1 MASPQRCRL
10 FVKAN
15 SLLRVLI
22 YSLVVKSVD
31 HAADRD
37 YDFIVCATKCVP
49 EVLATSI
56 LLEPLLSRL
65 SSTSQTTIVLL
76 QNGIGIEDDLQD
88 VLYTRNLSH
97 IVIASGCAWV
107 DTTAVDG
114 GRKVTQVGSERLVLG
129 YHRPPTRHS
138 PGKFSEETSR
148 AQLEL
153 FCDLLHSGGVTPEFV
168 PDVDAARWRKVLW

>member
-37 YDFIVCATKCVP
+37 YGFIVCATKCVP

-76 QNGIGIEDDLQD
+76 QNGIGIETIYKMCSIREISLI
-88 VLYTRNLSH
+88 LSSLLGALGS
-97 IVIASGCAWV
+97 IRLLW
-107 DTTAVDG
+107 TAVG
-114 GRKVTQVGSERLVLG
+114 KSRKL
-129 YHRPPTRHS
+129 
-138 PGKFSEETSR
+138 
-148 AQLEL
+148 
-153 FCDLLHSGGVTPEFV
+153 
-168 PDVDAARWRKVLW
+168 AARDWFWDIIDHVLATVQENSLRKHRGRS